1 MGQER
6 RYLTAKTPVMAMAI
20 DIGRRVVEEKGGS
33 YIDTVRGIGKNAAM
47 YYTLEHAK
55 GFEAHCI
62 GDHDAL
68 TYLLADFDAIG
79 VKTRLG
85 HGSLKPFE
93 DGKLFRITRDESARE
108 KWKYRNAPVKLTQDM
123 HPCVGAFRPPYWR
136 DKDYVWTPTA

>member
-1 MGQER
+1 M
-6 RYLTAKTPVMAMAI
+6 AKENDNFALHATG
-20 DIGRRVVEEKGGS
+20 DEE
-33 YIDTVRGIGKNAAM
+33 AAM
-47 YYTLEHAK
+47 SSSAWQNIVGFDTTIVPTSHKKLLRSMAHTK
-55 GFEAHCI
+55 GNQIAVFPEDI
-62 GDHDAL
+62 RILPG
-68 TYLLADFDAIG
+68 FNP
-79 VKTRLG
+79 RLG